1 VGADLFVF
9 PNCCTDAVDS
19 LALSPCNN
27 FLLCGFANGD
37 LSLQTNGVQIAAQLK
52 KALSDLGIGEG
63 GIGAL

>member
-1 VGADLFVF
+1 
-9 PNCCTDAVDS
+9 